1 MVRCFGQNILV
12 SGDATVVTEKFM
24 LRFFAASLQTV
35 LTLRMGHH
43 GSPTSSCRDFVN
55 ALTAMNL
62 AVASTGGKVTKIH
75 HLPKK
80 PILDLYATKVLND
93 AAAHDIWAF
102 EKDADSIA
110 QNYFPG
116 TTRKLFA
123 TGSNDTVS
131 IWRAK
136 NT

>member
-1 MVRCFGQNILV
+1 
-12 SGDATVVTEKFM
+12 M
-24 LRFFAASLQTV
+24 LRFFAPSLQAV
-35 LTLRMGHH
+35 QTLRMGHH

-62 AVASTGGKVTKIH
+62 AVASTGGQNTIKF

-80 PILDLYATKVLND
+80 PILDLYPSKVLND
-93 AAAHDIWAF
+93 AAAHNIWAF
-102 EKDADSIA
+102 EKDTDSKA

-131 IWRAK
+131 MWRAK